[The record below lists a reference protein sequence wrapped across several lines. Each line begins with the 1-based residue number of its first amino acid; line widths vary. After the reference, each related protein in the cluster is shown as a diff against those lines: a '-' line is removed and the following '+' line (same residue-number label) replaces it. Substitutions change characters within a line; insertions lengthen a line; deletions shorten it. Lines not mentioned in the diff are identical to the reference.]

1 MTPLGTP
8 GVVLHRDLFERLRRD
23 GWRVREVGGTDPELL
38 TPEGTPWRATRMP
51 EAAYRTL
58 EAPLLAACARLA
70 AAGTSARR
78 SHVLLLEGMD
88 ASGKSGLV
96 RRLAAACP
104 AGTVTVVRLPPLT
117 QTGWAHL
124 AAYRDAVRERPGLVV
139 LDRSWYRR
147 PMVEGVMGYCA
158 PAEAAWA
165 LDHATVLEEE
175 LLDAGHAVAKLY
187 LDVSRAEQAARLAVR
202 HLLPRLEH
210 TLTDH
215 DLAAANCW
223 DALDRTRRAV
233 QAVTAAPVRWT
244 DVPADDKRRA
254 RLTALR
260 HTVDLLSARAGTD
273 DGPARDDDP
282 GRPCA
287 GSGTERSR

>member
-1 MTPLGTP
+1 MTSLGAP
-8 GVVLHRDLFERLRRD
+8 GVALDRDLLERMRRE
-23 GWRVREVGGTDPELL
+23 GWQVREVGGTDPELL
-38 TPEGTPWRATRMP
+38 TPDGTPWRPARMP
-51 EAAYRTL
+51 PDVYLTL
-58 EAPLLAACARLA
+58 EAPLLAACSRLA
-70 AAGTSARR
+70 SAASAARR

-104 AGTVTVVRLPPLT
+104 AGAVTVVRLPPLT
-117 QTGWAHL
+117 QTGHAYL
-124 AAYRDAVRERPGLVV
+124 ATYRDAVRDRTGLVV

-147 PMVEGVMGYCA
+147 PMVEGVMGYCS
-158 PAEAAWA
+158 PEEASWV
-165 LDHATVLEEE
+165 LDHATLLEEE
-175 LLDAGHAVAKLY
+175 LTAAGHVVAKLY

-202 HLLPRLEH
+202 HLLPRLGH

-215 DLAAANCW
+215 DLAAATRW

-233 QAVTAAPVRWT
+233 QAATATPVRWT

-260 HTVDLLSARAGTD
+260 LAVDLLADRAGAGD
-273 DGPARDDDP
+273 DPARDDDP
-282 GRPCA
+282 VRRWA
-287 GSGTERSR
+287 ATRAERRT